1 MNFHCLFWRLKMNI
15 LIFTFACIDAVN
27 EEELIKFNEIEL
39 AEEPAN
45 EADIK
50 PNTKHNNYLNEV
62 NLLREKHR
70 DLRDN
75 YDRLERIA
83 AKGPKNQEFIEP
95 KVQSLWRIAAQ
106 SNFTFNELASLKVSL
121 QY

>member
-1 MNFHCLFWRLKMNI
+1 MNI